1 MALTKIKTESPD
13 KVLKGANYNEAQLAR
28 VAHVNELV
36 DQISSVAAQIPTFNS
51 LGTTA
56 QRLTAIETALTALKT
71 ALS

>member
-36 DQISSVAAQIPTFNS
+36 DQISTVAAAIPTFNP

>member
-36 DQISSVAAQIPTFNS
+36 DQISSVAAQIPTFNPG
-51 LGTTA
+51 GTTT

>member
-51 LGTTA
+51 GGTTA